1 MQVSGFAL
9 SFKHSNKSNFH
20 LPEKWYFSIVDVIG
34 VLTDSLNP
42 NNYWEMLKHGLAMEG
57 SELVTNCNQL
67 KMNSADGKYYKTDV
81 ADTEQIFHIKLKAA
95 AVLSLQC
102 STFQ

>member
-34 VLTDSLNP
+34 VLTDSPNP
-42 NNYWEMLKHGLAMEG
+42 NNYLKVLKHRFAKEG
-57 SELVTNCNQL
+57 RELVINCNQL
-67 KMNSADGKYYKTDV
+67 KMQSVDRKYYITDV
-81 ADTEQIFHIKLKAA
+81 ADTEQIFHIKLKTA
-95 AVLSLQC
+95 AVLSLHL